1 MCSLSTYAN
10 SCVSRFAAAQCKEY
24 ARLEDEY
31 LVARDR
37 MRSLLRLRKLTGV
50 SRAAAADNDEERRLA
65 DAMAMA
71 IARLK
76 EHIAAHGC
84 EHSYGRAQT

>member
-1 MCSLSTYAN
+1 MCSLSTYAI
-10 SCVSRFAAAQCKEY
+10 CCPEH

-37 MRSLLRLRKLTGV
+37 LRDFLAGRRNPADIGLRTGARV
-50 SRAAAADNDEERRLA
+50 SRSVAAEKDEERRLA
-65 DAMAMA
+65 DDMAMA

-76 EHIAAHGC
+76 VHLAAHGC
-84 EHSYGRAQT
+84 ER